1 MEIIIAKT
9 QKEFFAAMRIRGI
22 VFHDEQHV
30 LASIEVDEIDQSCVH
45 VLLYD
50 QNQPK
55 AVLRLIEYPTYF
67 QVGRVAV
74 LKEDRHQGYGK
85 ALMLGIETLDIV
97 KAKKELRLDA
107 QVQAIGFY
115 EQLGYEICGE
125 PFLEAGILHR
135 HAIKKL

>member
-9 QKEFFAAMRIRGI
+9 QKEFFEAIRIRAI

-30 LASIEVDEIDQSCVH
+30 LASIEVDEVDQSCAH

-50 QNQPK
+50 KKQPK

-74 LKEDRHQGYGK
+74 LKENRHQGYGK
-85 ALMLGIETLDIV
+85 ALMRGIETLEIV
-97 KAKKELRLDA
+97 KAKKELRLDV
-107 QVQAIGFY
+107 QMQAIGFY
-115 EQLGYEICGE
+115 EQLGYEIWGE
-125 PFLEAGILHR
+125 PFEEAGIMHR
-135 HAIKKL
+135 HAIKRL